1 MIKYWTCTEFYKSM
15 FVDILSM
22 EMMRQYERIH
32 THLECIFLIGQR
44 LRWSITPF
52 FGNSLFL
59 ILGSFII
66 FLTVATNSVWSAQ
79 ECLLSIFMT
88 HIFDREPCKFSFT
101 CEFCQV
107 IVIFIYSCDNIDH
120 FKYFWAPKF
129 LLTFSVHFEDSYFKF
144 INLSSIKLLNL
155 ANSKWIKTFFPS
167 PNVIVHIFDVA
178 VRCKTNAPD
187 IDRYSVWIIRDQVHE
202 AYEFGSQMSIIIFNR
217 NGF

>member
-1 MIKYWTCTEFYKSM
+1 MYFSYRSTPALKH
-15 FVDILSM
+15 
-22 EMMRQYERIH
+22 H
-32 THLECIFLIGQR
+32 TIF
-44 LRWSITPF
+44 WK
-52 FGNSLFL
+52 
-59 ILGSFII
+59 FII
-66 FLTVATNSVWSAQ
+66 SDFGLFYHISHCSHELRLISTRMFIVHFYDA
-79 ECLLSIFMT
+79 LP
-88 HIFDREPCKFSFT
+88 IFDREPCKFSFT

-120 FKYFWAPKF
+120 FMYFWAPKF
-129 LLTFSVHFEDSYFKF
+129 LLTFSLHFEDSYFKF